1 MCLPPS
7 SGLLASRT
15 RAPQTTYLLLCCSR
29 WFLCGSSSLLGCSSS
44 ISSSAGLEYSAT
56 MFFSSC
62 SRSGFS
68 MKRTVPSRP
77 LSPIRPGRGVPFVGA
92 AALGAVDVGVGGWIG
107 VTTSF
112 GETSFGDGLLP
123 FDSRPLPFPMALP
136 FRFQCDARAAP
147 DFVKPSD
154 IFASLLSEPNSWSK
168 ALGS

>member
-1 MCLPPS
+1 
-7 SGLLASRT
+7 
-15 RAPQTTYLLLCCSR
+15 
-29 WFLCGSSSLLGCSSS
+29 
-44 ISSSAGLEYSAT
+44 

-123 FDSRPLPFPMALP
+123 FDSRPLPF
-136 FRFQCDARAAP
+136 AAG
-147 DFVKPSD
+147 FGFFGSFHSVKRGRCLNSTSS
-154 IFASLLSEPNSWSK
+154 FSLMRTLRNVSTANCGPTMV
-168 ALGS
+168 LVR